1 MRKIEGGFV
10 LRVLPV
16 LIASVYAGNALAQ
29 EKIEEVIVT
38 AQKRKEKLQDVPIS
52 ISAIS
57 GGQLE
62 VRGIDGAKDLNAL
75 APNVT
80 VTQAPGSGLI
90 AATAIRGMNTGQPAI
105 WADPSVGIYVDGI
118 FVGKNQGA
126 LFDVIDME
134 RIEVLRGP
142 QGTLFGRNT
151 EGGAINMISRKPSG
165 EFSGNVGFEIGNY
178 SRQVVKA
185 SMDLPRMGILR
196 ASFALRDEKRHGTV
210 GNATGP
216 TWNNRDRQSG
226 RVALGLDVSPSFK
239 IDYAYDKTNIDER
252 PTAMALL
259 ASTGYG
265 ALYTAPA
272 YATPYNYFQNGVPI
286 SATRRLPSLASL
298 IAPYASGSYPS
309 TVTSDPGRSYFN
321 TLDID
326 GHALTATYEINS
338 SNTLKYIGAKRKMRY
353 RDSTDLDGTPV
364 PIFNAG
370 KDTHYETTSHEL
382 QWIGNTAS
390 MNYVLGAYLFED
402 DGDTR
407 TFQNGAFYTFTPPSI
422 APISYRQPWY
432 RVQTDAK
439 AVYGQV
445 DYKVTSALTATLGMR
460 YTREEKRGNLWRINT
475 NSSYAM
481 PASTSVVCA
490 TGVPVPCY
498 QAGFTPNGAKETFSA
513 STPVLA
519 LAYKVNDALNVYGRV
534 ARGFKSGGFP
544 LEAQT
549 VGQAL
554 KPYSPEKSTSYEAG
568 FKSTLLGGKAQ
579 VNVAV
584 FRTDVND
591 WHVSQLPPAGTS
603 PVIVN
608 AGKARTQGLEIEA
621 AFQIADGWRA
631 QLSYGYLDSE
641 FKRFM
646 QFTQT
651 GALVDAASNSEIG
664 YAPKNQLAIN
674 LDGRL
679 AKTRWGTLRGIV
691 DYVYTDEFYNYAGQ
705 KSATT
710 ANAAVGNSAAES
722 KMPSTGYVNGRL
734 LLSGIPVGGPGMADV
749 SLWVR
754 NATNVKREMSH
765 IDVGGYYRIAAWTEP
780 RTYGLSVNYKW

>member
-16 LIASVYAGNALAQ
+16 LVASVYAGGALAQ
-29 EKIEEVIVT
+29 QVIEEVIVT

-52 ISAIS
+52 ISAITGS
-57 GGQLE
+57 QLE

-80 VTQAPGSGLI
+80 VTNTGGSALI

-105 WADPSVGIYVDGI
+105 WADPSVGIYVDGV

-134 RIEVLRGP
+134 RVEVLRGP

-151 EGGAINMISRKPSG
+151 EGGAINMVSRKPSG

-178 SRQVVKA
+178 SRQVAKV
-185 SMDLPRMGILR
+185 SMDLPRMGMLR
-196 ASFALRDEKRHGTV
+196 ASFALRDERRDGTT
-210 GNATGP
+210 GNATGSS
-216 TWNNRDRQSG
+216 WNNRNRQSG
-226 RVALGLDVSPSFK
+226 RLALGLDISPSFK
-239 IDYAYDKTNIDER
+239 IDYAYDQTNIDER
-252 PTAMALL
+252 PL
-259 ASTGYG
+259 ATSLYASKGYG
-265 ALYTAPA
+265 GLYTAPA
-272 YATPYNYFQNGVPI
+272 VATAYNYFQNGVPI
-286 SATRRLPSLASL
+286 SATARLPSLASL
-298 IAPYASGSYPS
+298 IAPYARASYPS
-309 TVTSDPGRSYFN
+309 TVNSDPGRAYFN
-321 TLDID
+321 RLDVD
-326 GHALTATYEINS
+326 GHALTATYEINPT
-338 SNTLKYIGAKRKMRY
+338 NTLKYIGAYRKMRY
-353 RDSTDLDGTPV
+353 QDSTDLDGTPV
-364 PIFNAG
+364 SIFNAG

-382 QWIGNTAS
+382 QWIGNTAN

-402 DGDTR
+402 DGNTH
-407 TFQNGAFYTFTPPSI
+407 TFQNGALYSFTPPSI
-422 APISYRQPWY
+422 APTPYRQPWY
-432 RVQTDAK
+432 RTETKAK

-460 YTREEKRGNLWRINT
+460 YTREEKHGDLWRINT

-481 PASTSVVCA
+481 PASTSVVCSSS
-490 TGVPVPCY
+490 VPAPCY
-498 QAGFTPNGAKETFSA
+498 QAGFTPAGAKETFTA
-513 STPVLA
+513 STPVVA
-519 LAYKVNDALNVYGRV
+519 LAYKINDGLNVYGRV

-549 VGQAL
+549 AAQAL

-568 FKSTLLGGKAQ
+568 FKSTLLGGKANL
-579 VNVAV
+579 NVAV
-584 FRTDVND
+584 FRTDVSD
-591 WHVSQLPPAGTS
+591 WHVSQLPVGGTQ

-631 QLSYGYLDSE
+631 QLSYGYLDAE
-641 FKRFM
+641 LKRFM
-646 QFTQT
+646 QYTQT
-651 GALVDAASNSEIG
+651 GVLVDAASNSVLG
-664 YAPKNQLAIN
+664 YAPQNQFALN

-679 AKTRWGTLRGIV
+679 AKTSWGTLRGIV

-705 KSATT
+705 KSAT
-710 ANAAVGNSAAES
+710 ASNAAVGNSAAES

-749 SLWVR
+749 SIWVR
-754 NATNVKREMSH
+754 NATNVKREMTH
-765 IDVGGYYRIAAWTEP
+765 IDVGGYYRIATWTEP
-780 RTYGLSVNYKW
+780 RTYGLSLNYKW

>member
-1 MRKIEGGFV
+1 MNKIEGGFV
-10 LRVLPV
+10 LRVLPI
-16 LIASVYAGNALAQ
+16 LIASVYAGGAFAQ

-38 AQKRKEKLQDVPIS
+38 AQKRKEKLQEVPIS

-80 VTQAPGSGLI
+80 VVNTGGSSLI
-90 AATAIRGMNTGQPAI
+90 AATSIRGMNSGQPAI

-134 RIEVLRGP
+134 RVEVLRGP

-178 SRQVVKA
+178 SRQVAKV
-185 SMDLPRMGILR
+185 SMDLPRMGMLR
-196 ASFALRDEKRHGTV
+196 ASFALRDEKRNGTV
-210 GNATGP
+210 GNDNGGA
-216 TWNNRDRQSG
+216 WNDRDRQSG

-239 IDYAYDKTNIDER
+239 IDYAYDKTNIDEK
-252 PTAMALL
+252 PLATSLY

-265 ALYTAPA
+265 ALYTSPA
-272 YATPYNYFQNGVPI
+272 VATTYGYFQNGVPT
-286 SATRRLPSLASL
+286 ATGRLPSLASR
-298 IAPYASGSYPS
+298 IAPYASKSHPS

-326 GHALTATYEINS
+326 GHALTATYEINA

-353 RDSTDLDGTPV
+353 RDSTDLDGTP
-364 PIFNAG
+364 ISLFNAG
-370 KDTHYETTSHEL
+370 KDTHYETTSHEV

-390 MNYVLGAYLFED
+390 MNYVLGAYLFEE
-402 DGDTR
+402 DGNTY
-407 TFQNGAFYTFTPPSI
+407 TFQNGALYTFVPGVV
-422 APISYRQPWY
+422 AYRQPWY

-439 AVYGQV
+439 AIYGQV
-445 DYKVTSALTATLGMR
+445 DYKLTAALTATLGMR

-475 NSSYAM
+475 NASYAM
-481 PASTSVVCA
+481 PASASVVCSA
-490 TGVPVPCY
+490 TVTAPCY
-498 QAGFTPNGAKETFSA
+498 QAGFTPTGDKETFSA
-513 STPVLA
+513 STPVVA
-519 LAYKVNDALNVYGRV
+519 LAYKVNDTLNVYGRV

-549 VGQAL
+549 VSAAM
-554 KPYSPEKSTSYEAG
+554 KPYGPEKSTSYEAG
-568 FKSTLLGGKAQ
+568 FKSTLLGGKAN

-584 FRTDVND
+584 FRTDVDD
-591 WHVSQLPPAGTS
+591 WHVSQLPVGGTQ

-631 QLSYGYLDSE
+631 QLSYGYLESE

-651 GALVDAASNSEIG
+651 GVLVDASSNSEIG
-664 YAPKNQLAIN
+664 YAPKNQLAVN

-705 KSATT
+705 KSATA

-722 KMPSTGYVNGRL
+722 KMPSTGFVNGRL

-754 NATNVKREMSH
+754 NATNVKRQSSH
-765 IDVGGYYRIAAWTEP
+765 IDVGGYYRIATWTEP